1 MQALKQLET
10 ELKLRGFSEKT
21 VKTYLFFN
29 KDFLSFIKKPPQE
42 ATEEDV
48 KSYIAHL
55 LFDKKL
61 KPSSVNLALCTLR
74 FFYKKILEQDIF
86 SKIESPKLEKK
97 IPTVLTRDEIKQ
109 MIASAK
115 NQKHR
120 ILVELLYSAG
130 LRVSEAVKMRINDL
144 DLKEK
149 IAVVRAGKGKKDRI
163 VILSTTLVK
172 DLQDYIPKL
181 KEKFPENEFLFPSP
195 SKQNQPITPRQAEKI
210 IKSLAEKAGIK
221 KRVYCHALRASFAT
235 HLLEQGTDIR
245 VIQTLLGHANL
256 ATTERYTKVS
266 LEQIKKVKNPLDFL

>member
-1 MQALKQLET
+1 MQELKQLET

-29 KDFLSFIKKPPQE
+29 KHFLLFIKKPPQE
-42 ATEEDV
+42 ATENDV
-48 KSYIAHL
+48 KNYIAHL

-74 FFYKKILEQDIF
+74 FFYKKILERDIF

-97 IPTVLTRDEIKQ
+97 IPTVLTKEEIKQ
-109 MIASAK
+109 MISKAK

-120 ILVELLYSAG
+120 ILVKLLYSAG
-130 LRVSEAVKMRINDL
+130 LRVSEAVNMRINDL
-144 DLKEK
+144 DLNEK
-149 IAVVRAGKGKKDRI
+149 IAIVRAGKGKKDRV
-163 VILSTTLVK
+163 VILSTSLIE
-172 DLQDYIPKL
+172 DLKEYIPSI

-195 SKQNQPITPRQAEKI
+195 SKKNKPISPRQAEKI

-256 ATTERYTKVS
+256 STTERYTKVS
-266 LEQIKKVKNPLDFL
+266 LEQIKKVKNPLDF

>member
-29 KDFLSFIKKPPQE
+29 KEFLSFIGKPPQE

-48 KSYIAHL
+48 KSYIAYL

-97 IPTVLTRDEIKQ
+97 IPTVLTKDEIKQ

-149 IAVVRAGKGKKDRI
+149 IAIVKAGKGRKDRI

-195 SKQNQPITPRQAEKI
+195 SKKNQPITSRQAEKI

-266 LEQIKKVKNPLDFL
+266 LEQIKKVKNPLDE

>member
-29 KDFLSFIKKPPQE
+29 KEFLSFIGKSPQE

-48 KSYIAHL
+48 KSYIAYL

-97 IPTVLTRDEIKQ
+97 IPTVLTKDEIKQ

-149 IAVVRAGKGKKDRI
+149 IAVVRAGKGRKDRV

-195 SKQNQPITPRQAEKI
+195 SKKNQPITPRQAEKI

-266 LEQIKKVKNPLDFL
+266 LEQIKKVKNPLDE

>member
-29 KDFLSFIKKPPQE
+29 KEFLSFIGKPPQE

-48 KSYIAHL
+48 KSYIAYL

-97 IPTVLTRDEIKQ
+97 IPTVLTKDEIKQ

-149 IAVVRAGKGKKDRI
+149 IAVVRAGKGRKDRV

-181 KEKFPENEFLFPSP
+181 KEKFSENEFLFPSP
-195 SKQNQPITPRQAEKI
+195 SKKNQPITPRQAEKI

-266 LEQIKKVKNPLDFL
+266 LEQIKKVKNPLDE

>member
-29 KDFLSFIKKPPQE
+29 KEFLSFIGKPPQE

-48 KSYIAHL
+48 KSYIAYL

-97 IPTVLTRDEIKQ
+97 IPTVLTKDEIKQ

-149 IAVVRAGKGKKDRI
+149 IAIVKAGKGRKDRI

-181 KEKFPENEFLFPSP
+181 KEKFSENEFLFPSP
-195 SKQNQPITPRQAEKI
+195 SKKNQPITPRQAEKI

-266 LEQIKKVKNPLDFL
+266 LEQIKKVKNPLDE